1 MLGKIEQKIKE
12 FKKKQNP
19 KVIGVTAFF
28 VFGLVT
34 LLMMN
39 SLNIYGR
46 EKQENTDT
54 NNRNMYEIITSV
66 NNIDVLVTKLKIT
79 KTSEYNLPVLSKI
92 MAEASRSKDNLS
104 ALPVN
109 QSALNNVSKF
119 FTQVISFSEELIA
132 KEANLDE

>member
-1 MLGKIEQKIKE
+1 MHYSI
-12 FKKKQNP
+12 
-19 KVIGVTAFF
+19 
-28 VFGLVT
+28 
-34 LLMMN
+34 
-39 SLNIYGR
+39 NIYGR

-66 NNIDVLVTKLKIT
+66 NNIDVLVTKVKIT

-92 MAEASRSKDNLS
+92 MAEASRAKDNLS

-119 FTQVISFSEELIA
+119 FTQVISFTDAIEELISKCGVSVLKCA
-132 KEANLDE
+132 ATAATGDVARPRRATKV